1 MILSDSRKLVFR
13 RKELAEQL
21 WIDGKLLIDNT
32 GEVKKFCR
40 RDKSVAL
47 AKGKHEM
54 KVVFLG
60 HIIGGFPSNW
70 GDGDV
75 RFRQSDS
82 DRWQRVTGDMLSHK
96 L

>member
-1 MILSDSRKLVFR
+1 
-13 RKELAEQL
+13 
-21 WIDGKLLIDNT
+21 
-32 GEVKKFCR
+32 
-40 RDKSVAL
+40 
-47 AKGKHEM
+47 M

-82 DRWQRVTGDMLSHK
+82 DRWQRVTGDTLSHK